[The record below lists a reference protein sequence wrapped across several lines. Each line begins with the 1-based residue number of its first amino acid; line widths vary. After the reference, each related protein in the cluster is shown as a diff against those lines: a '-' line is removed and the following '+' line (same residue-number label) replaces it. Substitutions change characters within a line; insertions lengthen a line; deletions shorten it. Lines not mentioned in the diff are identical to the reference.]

1 MANNFNANVGNSFR
15 VDELARYVA
24 EKYRSKGY
32 SADIHNNGNAT
43 SVKISKNTD
52 VIYMLIGMVESVVV
66 NLKVENGT
74 LSVTYTEVEYAS
86 KLIAGIIGFFMLWPI
101 WIPMIIGL
109 VKQGEL
115 NDGISRDIKAYLSG
129 NAVKKPSE
137 IPVQN
142 AFVQETPVQHTDVQ
156 EAPVQEETVQEE
168 AVKETSDS
176 DEIFAHDDTD
186 LDKTMGVF

>member
-1 MANNFNANVGNSFR
+1 MANNFSANVGNSFR
-15 VDELARYVA
+15 VDELARYMA

-32 SADIHNNGNAT
+32 SADIQNNGNVT

-52 VIYMLIGMVESVVV
+52 VLYMLIGMVESVVV

-86 KLIAGIIGFFMLWPI
+86 KLIAGLIGFFLLWPL

-109 VKQGEL
+109 VNQSSL
-115 NDGISRDIKAYLSG
+115 NDGISKDIKAYLSG
-129 NAVKKPSE
+129 NAVKKTSE
-137 IPVQN
+137 IPSQKE
-142 AFVQETPVQHTDVQ
+142 FMQETPVQHTDVQ
-156 EAPVQEETVQEE
+156 EETVQEETVQEIP
-168 AVKETSDS
+168 DS